1 MQGFGFTIS
10 VLLGFTA
17 FGFRG
22 AGLRGL
28 RFRCFSALG
37 FRGAGFRVLGFLAC
51 RLYI

>member
-22 AGLRGL
+22 AGCSCRGL
-28 RFRCFSALG
+28 RFRFFSALG
-37 FRGAGFRVLGFLAC
+37 FRGAGFRVLGF
-51 RLYI
+51 